1 MVENQIDF
9 QKLLIGDE
17 GISFLIEIAFRT
29 FIMFILVLILLRLT
43 GKRSIKQLSIF
54 EIVMIIALGSAA
66 GDPMLYKEIGILQ
79 ALVVFTVVLISYKF
93 ITYLI
98 TKSEKIESFLEGKA
112 IYIIHDGHAALESI
126 DHTDL
131 AMDEFFAE
139 LRVLN
144 IEHLGQVKEAVLETN
159 GHVSILYYE
168 DKDVKHGLPIWPK
181 QWAKKSKIIKLEDIY
196 ACSLCGFT
204 LTLSKGKG
212 GKCPFCKKNKEW
224 VKAIES
230 KRIV

>member
-1 MVENQIDF
+1 MNWYE
-9 QKLLIGDE
+9 LLVGKE
-17 GISFLIEIAFRT
+17 GIFFLLEIAFRS

-66 GDPMLYKEIGILQ
+66 GDPMIYKEIGILQ
-79 ALVVFTVVLISYKF
+79 ATVVFIVVLISYKI

-112 IYIIHDGHAALESI
+112 IYIIHNGHAALESI
-126 DHTDL
+126 NHTDL

-144 IEHLGQVKEAVLETN
+144 IEHLGQVNEAILETN
-159 GHVSILYYE
+159 GHVSILLCE
-168 DKDVKHGLPIWPK
+168 DIDVKHGLPIWPK
-181 QWAKKSKIIKLEDIY
+181 E
-196 ACSLCGFT
+196 
-204 LTLSKGKG
+204 
-212 GKCPFCKKNKEW
+212 
-224 VKAIES
+224 
-230 KRIV
+230 